1 MHDGGSMSAE
11 YLQSSGAACDI
22 CSLNLG
28 SATKIGENLSA
39 ASIAVWFRASRQLQS
54 DFANVTEEYR
64 GFAPDRPTPD
74 ILSMAS
80 IFESLIRSCVAWLE
94 NFAALYR

>member
-39 ASIAVWFRASRQLQS
+39 ASIAV
-54 DFANVTEEYR
+54 
-64 GFAPDRPTPD
+64 
-74 ILSMAS
+74 
-80 IFESLIRSCVAWLE
+80 
-94 NFAALYR
+94 